1 MNGTQFQ
8 LVYHVPYSGSYKFS
22 PKLMQS
28 ADNVAVLLPKSMR
41 FEPGAGAT
49 YQPVA
54 DDPNAQTLL
63 VKEAKPGAP
72 LDFTVS
78 GTGAMPR
85 DSQAGAGGPG
95 SGAQTADE
103 GATQSG
109 PGGKPGGGLGNP
121 IDTEDPL
128 SKYIWWILGGLFLA
142 FVVAA
147 AFFLRKPP
155 VPAAGVP
162 AGLPVSAAA
171 YPVGLPVGRTKS
183 QLLLEAL
190 KEELFAIESEKIVGT
205 LSAHD
210 YAEVKSALEIVL
222 KRALGRQ

>member
-1 MNGTQFQ
+1 
-8 LVYHVPYSGSYKFS
+8 
-22 PKLMQS
+22 
-28 ADNVAVLLPKSMR
+28 VAVLLPKSMG
-41 FEPGAGAT
+41 FEPGAGAA

-54 DDPNAQTLL
+54 DDPNAQTFL
-63 VKEAKPGAP
+63 VKDAKAGTP
-72 LDFTVS
+72 LDFAVS
-78 GTGAMPR
+78 GSGSMPR
-85 DSQAGAGGPG
+85 DSQAGAGGP
-95 SGAQTADE
+95 GAQTADE

-128 SKYIWWILGGLFLA
+128 SKYKYWILGVLA
-142 FVVAA
+142 LVLAGAA
-147 AFFLRKPP
+147 AFLLRKPP
-155 VPAAGVP
+155 VPAGGGP
-162 AGLPVSAAA
+162 AALPVSAA
-171 YPVGLPVGRTKS
+171 YPVALPVGRTKS

-190 KEELFAIESEKIVGT
+190 KEELFAIESEKIAGT